1 VSKEAD
7 DDIKLAKE
15 TLRDL
20 CGEHHE
26 DNIRFQAA
34 TYLLAMTNPHP
45 PGLLQQ
51 LTPETPAY
59 SVHDLGHGGSPYVP

>member
-20 CGEHHE
+20 CSEHHE

-34 TYLLAMTNPHP
+34 TYLLAMNSQYSFPA
-45 PGLLQQ
+45 GQL

-59 SVHDLGHGGSPYVP
+59 SGQQEA